1 MRYIIKIILLI
12 ILVSFF
18 SCKNESTISVKKLDF
33 PKIIDT
39 SKIKSIL
46 RNSKWQEVVEYNF
59 LYIGKKVDTIFP
71 NYRLKYFSIIK
82 PPPPFPGIDTKET
95 NKINFDSINESNPM
109 FKFYLDAL
117 HKKEYKYCEESNLE
131 IKVDT
136 TLIIKKEDFYFDP
149 KIPFYKAYP
158 ILITSKENDTII
170 IGLQEIIPI
179 ELEAKDKSGKWKP
192 IEEKYKHYCGTGLGY
207 ICLAPKNV
215 VLTSVFVYDGD
226 YKTKLRIKLGKSYSN
241 EFYGK
246 INHNQFESKYD
257 ESGNL
262 KK

>member
-1 MRYIIKIILLI
+1 MKNLVKIILAL
-12 ILVSFF
+12 ILVAFF
-18 SCKNESTISVKKLDF
+18 SCKNESTISVKKIDF

-39 SKIKSIL
+39 STMKATL
-46 RNSKWQEVVEYNF
+46 RNVKWQEVVEYNF

-71 NYRLKYFSIIK
+71 NYGLKYFSIIK
-82 PPPPFPGIDTKET
+82 PPPFPEIDSKEAP
-95 NKINFDSINESNPM
+95 KINFDNIDKSNPIYR
-109 FKFYLDAL
+109 FYLNPFQQ
-117 HKKEYKYCEESNLE
+117 KEYKFYEESNLE

-136 TLIIKKEDFYFDP
+136 SLLIKKEDFYFDY
-149 KIPFYKAYP
+149 KTPFYKAYP

-192 IEEKYKHYCGTGLGY
+192 IEEKYRHFCGTGLGY
-207 ICLAPKNV
+207 IYLAPKNV

-226 YKTKLRIKLGKSYSN
+226 YKTKLRIKLGESYSN